1 MKVPKFILGISSSI
15 TFIPG
20 KRVDPGQAEAVLL
33 GDVPERVPDL
43 PVEDPPPPELATAP
57 RDVKLPPKN
66 WREKMQRKVL
76 SIFFRNQKRNFFT
89 KDDSLTNL
97 NILFK

>member
-1 MKVPKFILGISSSI
+1 MVPKFILGISISI

-57 RDVKLPPKN
+57 RDVKLPPK
-66 WREKMQRKVL
+66 KLARKNATK
-76 SIFFRNQKRNFFT
+76 SSFNFFRNQKRNFLQKT
-89 KDDSLTNL
+89 TP
-97 NILFK
+97 